1 MHYLKRKRER
11 RRMEE
16 YVPKRRGFSMTVIS
30 LAAAGAFIAVT
41 KAKNPGMDIKPMMM
55 MFGSV
60 VFACVVMNFISVR
73 KRRDDE

>member
-1 MHYLKRKRER
+1 
-11 RRMEE
+11 
-16 YVPKRRGFSMTVIS
+16 MTLIS

-41 KAKNPGMDIKPMMM
+41 KAKNPGMDLKPILM

-60 VFACVVMNFISVR
+60 VAACVVMHFASNR